1 MPEGKEFTQRSEE
14 EIRASV
20 IADYDLDATN
30 EANKPFIDKT
40 VKKELDWQNERMDS
54 HKKLSKAIQQKQD
67 WRKKA
72 TEIFSDDEDGDSQ
85 PKPKGDDTNKGSE
98 KNDEVESLKSEL
110 ADIKNTI
117 NRSKFSHLTD
127 DEYQTVNAIATQ
139 TGKSFEETLTS
150 NPIIKN
156 YLETNKANA
165 RMSGGI
171 HAPSSRVSGA
181 KAESEEDRIAKEL
194 SDGLPNGF

>member
-1 MPEGKEFTQRSEE
+1 MPEGNKEFTPKSED

-40 VKKELDWQNERMDS
+40 VKRELDWQNERMDS

-72 TEIFSDDEDGDSQ
+72 TEIFSDDEDADI
-85 PKPKGDDTNKGSE
+85 PAKPKGDDAPNKPSI
-98 KNDEVESLKSEL
+98 DE
-110 ADIKNTI
+110 
-117 NRSKFSHLTD
+117 SKYISKAEMQEILHRQRFTD
-127 DEYQTVNAIATQ
+127 LSDEEYSSVKAIATQ

-150 NPIIKN
+150 NPIVKN

-165 RMSGGI
+165 RISGGI
-171 HAPSSRVSGA
+171 HAPSSRASGA
-181 KAESEEDRIAKEL
+181 KAESEDEKVAKEL
-194 SDGLPNGF
+194 SGDLPEGF